1 MDCKILIA
9 EIIGTM
15 LLILLGNGVVA
26 NVVLKGTKGNNS
38 GWIVITT
45 AWAFAVYVGVVVA
58 GSYSGAHLNPAVTF
72 AVALTGGIKWAVV
85 PTYLAGEFIGAM
97 LGATLVWLTHKDHF
111 DITEDKGGKLA
122 CFATGPAIRNTWNN
136 FFNEVIG
143 TFVLVFV
150 IFYLAGPSFS
160 SATLT
165 DAKIGLGS
173 IGALPVA
180 ILVWAIGLSLGGT
193 TGYAINPARDL
204 GPRIM
209 HAILPI
215 KDKGDSD
222 WGYAWIPV
230 IAPLVGAGLA
240 AGLFMTLRGCG
251 VL

>member
-1 MDCKILIA
+1 MDFSIIIA

-58 GSYSGAHLNPAVTF
+58 GPYSGAHLNPAVTI
-72 AVALTGGIKWAVV
+72 AVAITGGIKWAVV
-85 PTYLAGEFIGAM
+85 PSYFIGEFVGAM
-97 LGATLVWLTHKDHF
+97 LGAFLVWLTHKDHF
-111 DITEDKGGKLA
+111 DITEDQGGKLA

-136 FFNEVIG
+136 FFNEVVG
-143 TFVLVFV
+143 AFVLVFV
-150 IFYLAGPSFS
+150 IFYLAGPTFS
-160 SATLT
+160 SATIT

-215 KDKGDSD
+215 KGKGTSD

-230 IAPLVGAGLA
+230 IAPIVGAVLA
-240 AGLFMTLRGCG
+240 SGLFILLRSKG